1 MAGAN
6 DKAERRRRLA
16 ADLFEQCGSALVL
29 YARQWLSAEGA
40 EDAVQRAF
48 IKLMGAADEPDY
60 PKAWMYRVVRNEAMN
75 VLRNRKRRSAH
86 DEKIAQ
92 QARPWFEP
100 VRDTLADGEEVAVA
114 LRTLPEIQR
123 EAVVLRTWGGM
134 TLSEAAAVMG
144 VSTSAAFDRYRKGLA
159 GIRKHLER
167 GSCKASKTNTH

>member
-1 MAGAN
+1 MAGVDN
-6 DKAERRRRLA
+6 KAERRRRLA
-16 ADLFEQCGSALVL
+16 ADLFERCGSALVL

-60 PKAWMYRVVRNEAMN
+60 PKAWLYRVVRNEAMN
-75 VLRNRKRRSAH
+75 VLRNRKRRSKH

-92 QARPWFEP
+92 QSRAWFEP
-100 VRDTLADGEEVAVA
+100 ARDALADSEEVAAA
-114 LRTLPEIQR
+114 LRALNDNQR

-167 GSCKASKTNTH
+167 GSCKARKTQTR